1 MSVYNCVEMVRCS
14 ASGGAYGA
22 IGGTAC
28 ASVGKVL
35 HDGDGTRRI
44 SPVGGG
50 LSGGET
56 G

>member
-1 MSVYNCVEMVRCS
+1 MAISKKVANPTT
-14 ASGGAYGA
+14 GNGKAYGA

-28 ASVGKVL
+28 ASVGKGTNS
-35 HDGDGTRRI
+35 DGLAGRK

>member
-1 MSVYNCVEMVRCS
+1 MEITPLQASVK
-14 ASGGAYGA
+14 AYGA